1 MAQRG
6 LKKMPQGNRTG
17 KKTSG
22 QPPLL
27 VNQKPSGPRGP
38 PGEELSPWLLDNWL
52 DEEQHEPPPLLVSY
66 QWLEDRGIFSNRM
79 DAHRKRKEE
88 QFPPPIQLSKNKIA
102 WVWAEVRAWLAS
114 RPRRIPGQTNPAATL
129 NLPQFRKAAREKA
142 ASKPEGAAP

>member
-1 MAQRG
+1 VPHLNATGR
-6 LKKMPQGNRTG
+6 KMP
-17 KKTSG
+17 G
-22 QPPLL
+22 QNEPPL
-27 VNQKPSGPRGP
+27 VINSSEKKPNQD
-38 PGEELSPWLLDNWL
+38 SPWQFGNWL
-52 DEEQHEPPPLLVSY
+52 ELEGQGEPPLLVSY